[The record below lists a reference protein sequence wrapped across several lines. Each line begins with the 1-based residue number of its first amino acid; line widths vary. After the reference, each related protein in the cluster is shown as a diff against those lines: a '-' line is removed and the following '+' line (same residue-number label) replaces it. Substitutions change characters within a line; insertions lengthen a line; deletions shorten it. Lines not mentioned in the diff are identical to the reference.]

1 MSVIFGY
8 LVAALIGVSL
18 GLLGGGGSILTVP
31 MLVYLFHLPATEATA
46 YSLFIVG
53 VTALIGASLHAR
65 RGNLD
70 FRSAVN
76 FAIPMVLGVYL
87 MRRFIGPSLPKTLF
101 TLGSVS
107 ITKDRT
113 TLVLFAILMLAAG
126 VAMIRRPSV
135 LPSGTPPEPLT
146 FMLQGFITG
155 LVTGAVGAG
164 GGFLIVP
171 ALALAAQMPMKRA
184 VATSL
189 AVIAT
194 SSLMGFVGDL
204 QAGQPIAWDLLSGIA
219 LVAVLGSLAGV
230 WVSRWISGQR
240 LKPAF
245 GYLVFAMGLLVLISE
260 TVQTPGTSW

>member
-1 MSVIFGY
+1 MSVVFGY

-53 VTALIGASLHAR
+53 VTALIGAVLHAR
-65 RGNLD
+65 HGDLD
-70 FRSAVN
+70 LRSAIN

-87 MRRFIGPSLPKTLF
+87 MRRLIGPSLPETLF
-101 TLGSVS
+101 SFGSVS
-107 ITKDRT
+107 ITKDRA

-135 LPSGTPPEPLT
+135 PPPATTPKPLP
-146 FMLQGFITG
+146 FMLQGFTTG
-155 LVTGAVGAG
+155 LVTGALGAG

-171 ALALAAQMPMKRA
+171 ALALAARIPMKRA

-189 AVIAT
+189 AVIAS
-194 SSLMGFVGDL
+194 SSLMGFVGDI
-204 QAGQPIAWDLLSGIA
+204 QAGQPIAWGLLSSLALIA
-219 LVAVLGSLAGV
+219 ALGSLGGV
-230 WVSRWISGQR
+230 WLSRGISGQR

-245 GYLVFAMGLLVLISE
+245 GYLVFAMGLFVLILE
-260 TVQTPGTSW
+260 TVRTR